1 MANGG
6 DLPVV
11 ADGPS
16 NVARVEHLLGRRGRV
31 IGLAGAEQRRDP
43 LGDDPVQP
51 VAGVD
56 ERFTGTEPVVV
67 IEWNDRR
74 TAVRE
79 RIEGPRR
86 VLLREG
92 TLWRAILG
100 VVPCRARRIG
110 LTGLVGLGLR
120 GRREQPDGVDGD
132 VVEPRQLLGQRR
144 RDTRARTA
152 PSPTTRTNASAS
164 DGC

>member
-1 MANGG
+1 M
-6 DLPVV
+6 
-11 ADGPS
+11 
-16 NVARVEHLLGRRGRV
+16 
-31 IGLAGAEQRRDP
+31 
-43 LGDDPVQP
+43 
-51 VAGVD
+51 
-56 ERFTGTEPVVV
+56 ERSPHS
-67 IEWNDRR
+67 
-74 TAVRE
+74 
-79 RIEGPRR
+79 GPRAHWVR
-86 VLLREG
+86 AAFFFREG

-100 VVPCRARRIG
+100 RPPRARRIG

-152 PSPTTRTNASAS
+152 PEPDTTTNASAS